1 MKKSFLFL
9 ILISFNLFG
18 NELNKKGVEID
29 LSQYQNN
36 TIEQIIQNNVKIL
49 QENQNQEFKEIIISK
64 EHETNKVDKV
74 DKTNTKVDNIPQNQ
88 VISIENIK
96 NFN

>member
-18 NELNKKGVEID
+18 NEVNKKGVEID

-36 TIEQIIQNNVKIL
+36 TIEQRIQNNVKIL

-64 EHETNKVDKV
+64 EHEIDKV

>member
-18 NELNKKGVEID
+18 NEVNKKGVEID

-64 EHETNKVDKV
+64 EHETNKVDK
-74 DKTNTKVDNIPQNQ
+74 TNTKVDNIPQNQ

>member
-9 ILISFNLFG
+9 TLISFNLFG
-18 NELNKKGVEID
+18 NEVIKKGVEID

-36 TIEQIIQNNVKIL
+36 EIEQRIQNNIKIL
-49 QENQNQEFKEIIISK
+49 QENQNQEFTEIIISK
-64 EHETNKVDKV
+64 DNEIDYSDKS
-74 DKTNTKVDNIPQNQ
+74 NTKVENIPQNQ

-96 NFN
+96 NIN